1 MANKIA
7 LNIAGFNLIINT
19 QEDEAQVRKLNDTL
33 NNDLKQILTQ
43 NPSASVTNAALLCAL
58 DYLDRFDKATHSA
71 NNMRDQI
78 RDYMSDAS
86 NAKLQYDEAVR
97 QNTELSSE
105 VESLRARIAK
115 MASEGAAGS
124 AAEQSLKA
132 EIDSVKNELE
142 SVRSQ
147 LKEQTDKNA
156 SILSDFGIL
165 NNALKSKDSEIS
177 NLNERINA
185 ANSRIAESDK
195 TIAGLK
201 DNIASAIAERD
212 RFAHALIESNKR
224 AEELAS
230 RVAAAEEAAVPVAEE
245 PVSSPAPPV
254 EFPESGA
261 SLNDDD
267 IVFDDITE
275 DLEDDEFTA
284 DEIYSDDSDG
294 GIDDYLVIEDE
305 ANVPT
310 AETDTTVDVQ
320 PEKPAPKKDYRF
332 FDYEDGA
339 IEEQDGEVGVGDGFK
354 TFGQMIAEERRQPGN
369 SYEDANSGKLDD
381 DSLPNLSWINDID

>member
-33 NNDLKQILTQ
+33 NNDLKQILSQ

-97 QNTELSSE
+97 QNTELSAE
-105 VESLRARIAK
+105 VESLRARITK

-124 AAEQSLKA
+124 AVEQSLKA
-132 EIDSVKNELE
+132 EIDSVKSELAN
-142 SVRSQ
+142 VRAQ

-165 NNALKSKDSEIS
+165 NNALKSKDNEIA

-185 ANSRIAESDK
+185 ANSNRAEADRKIAELSE
-195 TIAGLK
+195 
-201 DNIASAIAERD
+201 NIASAIAERD

-230 RVAAAEEAAVPVAEE
+230 RVAAVAETSSAQ
-245 PVSSPAPPV
+245 PVS
-254 EFPESGA
+254 EIQPESEVHEEPSEIQA
-261 SLNDDD
+261 PFSEEED
-267 IVFDDITE
+267 VFFDDITE
-275 DLEDDEFTA
+275 DLEEDEFTS
-284 DEIYSDDSDG
+284 DEVYDEDPDG
-294 GIDDYLVIEDE
+294 NDLLVIDD
-305 ANVPT
+305 
-310 AETDTTVDVQ
+310 AETQENETDSPVFVQ

-339 IEEQDGEVGVGDGFK
+339 VEEQDGEVGVGDGFK